1 MMSVTLAC
9 QSARAPRW
17 PCGAARRFWVGLF
30 LVLTIGSSFAAA
42 PSAPLLLD
50 GASAQPVWPA
60 VSVRVDATGDLTL
73 AQVSGQPHR
82 FARPGGT
89 AGNLGRVATPLWLRF
104 TVQVPGAER
113 VERVL
118 EIDYPALNRIDV
130 YLVRPNGVTVG
141 YRLGNEQRLADKPLR
156 ARAHAVALSFD
167 PGASEVLMRVV
178 TSSAMALPMTLRT
191 TDDFTAQ
198 ESRTQ
203 LLLGGL
209 TGLALCMVVYS
220 LAQWIGVRDP
230 MFAAYAVLVGA
241 NLLFTLTNFGIGA
254 QYLWPDT
261 PTLSM
266 QLSPLLALVA
276 AAAGTI
282 FLQRALAIDEILP
295 RLSLFVRVVCG
306 ISIAVLVVA
315 ALGLI
320 NYRQAQAAATVLG
333 LVSTFAVLPA
343 MLVRA
348 RLGDRASYLVLFGWS
363 IYLCGALTIVG
374 VLSGKLV
381 PSLWV
386 QLIYPVST
394 LVEMSAWMAVLGVRV
409 QSIHRH
415 ADRVRLEA
423 ETLRALAYTDALT
436 GLPNRRGLQSHLALA
451 LHLCTPNRLLAVY
464 LLDLDG
470 FKGVNDRHGHDVG
483 DALLVAAGARLRE
496 QLRGSDVVARLGG
509 DEFVVLASDL
519 ADERAAAVFGQKLLA
534 AFDLPFDAAGQ
545 RCEVGLTIGYALAP
559 HDSSSAD
566 ELIKRADAAM
576 YIGKQAGRRSVHRG
590 GRLLS
595 AM

>member
-1 MMSVTLAC
+1 MSATPTR
-9 QSARAPRW
+9 QPARVPWWPR
-17 PCGAARRFWVGLF
+17 GAARRFWVGLVVVLAAGGSSLAAF
-30 LVLTIGSSFAAA
+30 GAPLVL
-42 PSAPLLLD
+42 D
-50 GASAQPVWPA
+50 GTPAQAVWPA
-60 VSVRVDATGDLTL
+60 VGVRVDSAGDLTL
-73 AQVSGQPHR
+73 AQVAGEPQR
-82 FARPGGT
+82 FVRPEGT
-89 AGNLGRVATPLWLRF
+89 AGNLGRVAEPVWLRF
-104 TVQVPGAER
+104 TVQVPGTER
-113 VERVL
+113 LERVL

-130 YLVRPNGVTVG
+130 YLMRPNRPTVG
-141 YRLGNEQRLADKPLR
+141 YRLGNEQRLAEKPLR
-156 ARAHAVALSFD
+156 SRAHAVALNFE
-167 PGASEVLMRVV
+167 PGATEVLMRVV
-178 TSSAMALPMTLRT
+178 TSSAMALPMQLRT

-203 LLLGGL
+203 LLLGVL
-209 TGLALCMVVYS
+209 TGLALCMAVYS
-220 LAQWIGVRDP
+220 LAHWIGVRDP
-230 MFAAYAVLVGA
+230 TFAAYAVLVVA

-254 QYLWPDT
+254 QYLWPET
-261 PTLSM
+261 PALSM
-266 QLSPLLALVA
+266 RLSPLLALAA

-295 RLSLFVRVVCG
+295 RLSLFVRVLCG
-306 ISIAVLVVA
+306 VSVAVLVVA

-320 NYRQAQAAATVLG
+320 DYRQAQAGATVLG

-348 RLGDRASYLVLFGWS
+348 RRGDRASYMTLFGWAV
-363 IYLCGALTIVG
+363 YLCGGLTVVG

-381 PSLWV
+381 PSMWV
-386 QLIYPVST
+386 QLMYPIST

-470 FKGVNDRHGHDVG
+470 FKVVNDRHGHDAG

-519 ADERAAAVFGQKLLA
+519 ADERTAAVLGQKLLA

-559 HDSSSAD
+559 HDSASAD

-576 YIGKQAGRRSVHRG
+576 YAGKQAGRRSVNRG
-590 GRLLS
+590 GWVPV
-595 AM
+595 AT